1 MTPDARRPST
11 PDAATLASRRA
22 RDAVQ
27 DLVDE
32 TSLDSFPASDPP
44 AWNGMQVGGP
54 HDVDSAAGDAGDRAR
69 A

>member
-1 MTPDARRPST
+1 MTPDPHRP
-11 PDAATLASRRA
+11 PLDPATLANRRA

-44 AWNGMQVGGP
+44 AWTGVQVGRMHGRDARREGP
-54 HDVDSAAGDAGDRAR
+54 SRDAR
-69 A
+69 